1 MLRKLCCASPLL
13 LMGALFSL
21 SIPLATFASQVL
33 SPPVVANGSSTGPII
48 SATNNGSGNA
58 LIARARGNT
67 IEAISQH
74 QNGLVGVTQFASST
88 ATNNGAGVIGFDGTS
103 SAFNQG
109 VSGESTNGTGI
120 LALSTTNNYQT
131 RAQPGAAIRAFA
143 NGGAGIVSTVLGAT
157 DGKNCGLAGM
167 SAFSPNASAVL
178 ADSSMDP
185 CAGLPYSTSVGVATM
200 GTGYGVLASATQN
213 SKDAPAV
220 AVDGT
225 GDIGGRFVATGN
237 CPVNYCISNPPP
249 NALEVQQN
257 GTGLVIY
264 ALGTNG
270 GLSLDNHG
278 NLVISGKLTQHGTP
292 GAATAQGDTSL
303 NRPILAAN
311 SNAATIE
318 NVGEGRLVYGQSYVQ
333 IDSALARK
341 MDFSQT
347 YQVVVTPEGPST
359 GVYVTEKSSQGFA
372 VRENPGGRSTLNFSY
387 RLVASARA
395 NPQNQKIK
403 RLDTRNEDHII
414 ARLKASAQQYRRRA
428 IPKLSR

>member
-1 MLRKLCCASPLL
+1 MLRKLCCSSPLL

-74 QNGLVGVTQFASST
+74 QNGFVGVTQFSNST

-109 VSGESTNGTGI
+109 VSGESINGTGVF
-120 LALSTTNNYQT
+120 AQSTTNIN
-131 RAQPGAAIRAFA
+131 RAGAQSGAAIRAVA

-157 DGKNCGLAGM
+157 NGTNCGLPGI

-178 ADSSMDP
+178 ADSSTDP
-185 CAGLPYSTSVGVATM
+185 CGGLPYSESVGVATM
-200 GTGYGVLASATQN
+200 GTAYGVLATATAF
-213 SKDAPAV
+213 SKGAPAI

-237 CPVNYCISNPPP
+237 CPIEYCSYLPPP

-257 GTGLVIY
+257 GSGLVVY

-270 GLSLDNHG
+270 GLSLDNNG
-278 NLVISGKLTQHGTP
+278 NLIISGKLTQHGTP
-292 GAATAQGDTSL
+292 GSAAAEGDTAF
-303 NRPILAAN
+303 NRPIFSTN
-311 SNAATIE
+311 VNAATIE
-318 NVGEGRLVYGQSYVQ
+318 NVGEGRIVSGQSYVLL
-333 IDSALARK
+333 DNVLVRK
-341 MDFSQT
+341 MDFSQA
-347 YQVVVTPEGPST
+347 YQVVVTPEGPSA
-359 GVYVTEKSSQGFA
+359 GVYVTDKSSKGFA
-372 VRENPGGRSTLNFSY
+372 VRENPGGHSTFTFSY
-387 RLVASARA
+387 RLVAKARTTPRGL
-395 NPQNQKIK
+395 NIK
-403 RLDTRNEDHII
+403 RLDTKNEDRAI
-414 ARLKASAQQYRRRA
+414 ARLKTSAHRYGTRVN
-428 IPKLSR
+428 PKLSL